1 MKKNTKEK
9 GRNETTIDNTL
20 NTEQQINN
28 LNKMLF
34 K

>member
-9 GRNETTIDNTL
+9 ARNETTIDNTL